1 MFVFFESIIKTN
13 EQSIRLTY
21 SKFSNNCIKE
31 INKMPNLVHVTY
43 DQTGK
48 SKSTNALEM
57 REMLE
62 KAYEGRSAQY
72 SPLKAQCSEQKN

>member
-1 MFVFFESIIKTN
+1 
-13 EQSIRLTY
+13 
-21 SKFSNNCIKE
+21 
-31 INKMPNLVHVTY
+31 MPNLVHVTY

-48 SKSTNALEM
+48 SKKHQCVGDA
-57 REMLE
+57 RKLE